1 MSKKNILKIG
11 IVLLII
17 GMIAL
22 TMQNVQATSFDANQ
36 ILSTNGDGSNLNTVT
51 PTPTAV
57 VNNNTLNQS
66 TNNTTNNTAKNTV
79 KNNTVNNSTNKT
91 ALPKTGTNENII
103 IGLMVV
109 FTAFGIYT
117 FKKVRDYNM

>member
-17 GMIAL
+17 GMISL

-36 ILSTNGDGSNLNTVT
+36 FLGEDGSNSSLNTVT
-51 PTPTAV
+51 PTPTAKPTNTV
-57 VNNNTLNQS
+57 TNNSILNQLTNNTVR
-66 TNNTTNNTAKNTV
+66 NNTTNNT
-79 KNNTVNNSTNKT
+79 NNTNKT
-91 ALPKTGTNENII
+91 TLPKTGTNENIVV
-103 IGLMVV
+103 GLMVV
-109 FTAFGIYT
+109 FTAIAIYT

>member
-57 VNNNTLNQS
+57 VNNTTLNQS
-66 TNNTTNNTAKNTV
+66 TNNTAKNTV
-79 KNNTVNNSTNKT
+79 KNNTVNNNTNKT

>member
-36 ILSTNGDGSNLNTVT
+36 ILSTNGDGSDLNTVT
-51 PTPTAV
+51 PTPTTV
-57 VNNNTLNQS
+57 VNNTTLDQS

-79 KNNTVNNSTNKT
+79 KNNTNKT

-109 FTAFGIYT
+109 FTAIGIYT